1 MSLMNTPAGYGL
13 VSRLFHWVMAFA
25 IVIVFALGIWMV
37 RLDYQSPYYTSAPDL
52 HRSLGVLLLIGL
64 IARFCWRMVNPRPAV
79 PELTV
84 FEKRSSYAVHLAFY
98 LLILILTVSGYF
110 ISSANGEAVDVFHWF
125 AVPAVTRQ
133 PGLEDQAGL
142 VHRWIAYGT
151 MALAVIHTIA
161 ALKHHLVDKSGVL
174 TRMWS
179 GPRSQ

>member
-25 IVIVFALGIWMV
+25 IVIVFALGIRMV

-110 ISSANGEAVDVFHWF
+110 ISSANGEAVDVL
-125 AVPAVTRQ
+125 V
-133 PGLEDQAGL
+133 LDQK
-142 VHRWIAYGT
+142 T
-151 MALAVIHTIA
+151 A
-161 ALKHHLVDKSGVL
+161 AKLFVFKGGV
-174 TRMWS
+174 
-179 GPRSQ
+179 RSAECGARNPQNTEVLF